1 MPLAPEQYAVLR
13 AVVIAEPTLQIAINT
28 GDDYAIANWC
38 NALAAPDFFVTKT
51 SLPRHDVLTAT
62 SGEATT
68 FAWAGA
74 AYITRSQGERDA
86 FREMFNST
94 GTVNPNLAS
103 IQAAFADIFSGA
115 GGLANRTHIAAISKR
130 KATRAEKVLATVPG
144 TGLLASP
151 ATLTYEGQVTAN
163 EASSL
168 R

>member
-1 MPLAPEQYAVLR
+1 MPLSPIQSTVLR
-13 AVVIAEPTLQIAINT
+13 AVVIAEPTLQTAINT

-38 NALAAPDFFVTKT
+38 NDPAVPDFFVTKT
-51 SLPRHDVLTAT
+51 TLSRHDILTAT
-62 SGEATT
+62 SGEGTT

-74 AYITRSQGERDA
+74 AYITRAQGERDA

-103 IQAAFADIFSGA
+103 IQAGFADIFSGA
-115 GGLANRTHIAAISKR
+115 GGLPNRTHIAAISKR